1 VKSVGALITRC
12 WVVVENES
20 EDELRRYAR
29 VVGEIMHDV
38 YVEIMEPIYEQYTDL
53 MPAELRG

>member
-1 VKSVGALITRC
+1 MKSVGALITRC